1 MGQGPGGRVG
11 GQQEGG
17 DSVQSPRPV
26 PSRLVPIPSARA
38 SRGWVGCPALP
49 QHHRPVPA
57 PPGPGVPQHRVHC
70 RRWTCQRV
78 LAPDPQVPGAGDLQI
93 GPGPPARSPPAPPVP
108 VLRLSPRVPA
118 VPALPVPLAGPRG
131 RSAAAGLLPERVAE
145 RIPSG
150 WVGSQSG
157 AATGRAEGVRPPV
170 SSSVTQPRGPA
181 EWSPHPGADLQ
192 GGCGPG
198 PVRAWP
204 GAKPVTAARRAIQAL
219 NLAVHDCMVC
229 GVPVKPTDNANP
241 AFSLSSYSNPC
252 CKCAT

>member
-1 MGQGPGGRVG
+1 MTACRA
-11 GQQEGG
+11 
-17 DSVQSPRPV
+17 PV
-26 PSRLVPIPSARA
+26 PSRPVSSPSRLLVPLGDGWDARPCPSTTDPSQLRRGQVCRSTASIAGGGRASAR
-38 SRGWVGCPALP
+38 WPP
-49 QHHRPVPA
+49 THRYLEQGICKSA
-57 PPGPGVPQHRVHC
+57 
-70 RRWTCQRV
+70 
-78 LAPDPQVPGAGDLQI
+78 QVP
-93 GPGPPARSPPAPPVP
+93 PPVP